1 MMMRTRFLAA
11 SVLIGALVGVT
22 DAPAAGARSA
32 CAELGGNIQSG
43 NVCRVYLDTPNYTI
57 DVRFGTDYPDDQ
69 AVTVFLTQQRDRVI
83 SAAQAPGAS
92 DLPYEMNVSSE
103 SFSSGQRFGTT
114 QAELGYGQP
123 PHGTETLVVKLDDAM
138 KGAPVGF
145 RYKTFNYDLNQNRPV
160 TFANLFAPGTNPIDT
175 LYPIVATDLERQLL
189 YRNFK
194 LAPAVGHDPSHYQN
208 FAITDDAVIF
218 FFNAGELV
226 TQESGD
232 LRTAVPRA
240 SLPPLQL

>member
-1 MMMRTRFLAA
+1 MMQTRFLAA
-11 SVLIGALVGVT
+11 AVLIGALAGVT
-22 DAPAAGARSA
+22 DAAPAGARSA
-32 CAELGGNIQSG
+32 CAELGGNVQSG

-57 DVRFGTDYPDDQ
+57 DLRFGTDYPDDQ
-69 AVTVFLTQQRDRVI
+69 AVTAFLTQQRDRVI
-83 SAAQAPGAS
+83 SAAQAPGAP

-103 SFSSGQRFGTT
+103 SFSSGQRVGTT
-114 QAELGYGQP
+114 QSGLGYGQP
-123 PHGTETLVVKLDDAM
+123 PHGTETLTLKLDDAVE
-138 KGAPVGF
+138 GAPVGF
-145 RYKTFNYDLNQNRPV
+145 WYKSFNYDLNQNRPV
-160 TFANLFAPGTNPIDT
+160 TFANLFAPGSNSMDT

-194 LAPAVGHDPSHYQN
+194 LASAVGRDPSHYQN

-226 TQESGD
+226 SQEAGD

-240 SLPPLQL
+240 SIPPLQL